1 MTAMTAMTASSPP
14 LLSIQELRIAFDHQT
29 VVDGVSLDV
38 QAGERVALV
47 GESGSGKTLTA
58 LAVMGLIHGAQITG
72 RIGWQGQD
80 WLGQSERQWC
90 QVRGSEVA
98 MVFQEPMT
106 ALNPVMTVGRQI
118 AEIFELKQGLAHE
131 NQAQEVINLLA
142 SVGLPDPEAKARAYP
157 HQLSGGQRQRVVI
170 AMALA
175 AQPKLL
181 LADEPTTALDVNL
194 RQQMLELLI
203 AQQEARGMAVVLIS
217 HDLPLVR
224 RFAQRVVVMQ
234 HGRVVEQGLVSE
246 VFSRPQH
253 PYTRHLLDSRPQRDP
268 QAVTP
273 VITPDAVPRLSM
285 RGVEVAY
292 QVPQMGWRGWFSSA
306 QAKVL
311 ASTDLALHHG
321 QTVAVVGESGS
332 GKSTLALAVLE
343 LLASTA
349 VVQGEIRLAGHAWS
363 ADRHQRCRQRRQVQ
377 VVFQDPFSS
386 LSPRL
391 TIAELVGEGLE
402 VHAPELS
409 ASQRRA
415 RVVQVLQEVGL
426 LATSVTEVE
435 AQAMLQRYPHQ
446 FSGGQRQRL
455 AIARA
460 LIVDPEVL
468 ILDEPTSALD
478 VTVQQQVLRLLQ
490 GLQRERGLSY
500 LLITHDM
507 AVVQAMAHQVVVLQ
521 AGQMV
526 EVGEVHQVLTQ
537 PQSPYTRM
545 LVETVSTGRE

>member
-1 MTAMTAMTASSPP
+1 MNDADQTPP
-14 LLSIQELRIAFDHQT
+14 LLRIQDLHIAFDGAA
-29 VVDGVSLDV
+29 VVEGVRLDV
-38 QAGERVALV
+38 HEGERVALV

-58 LAVMGLIHGAQITG
+58 LAVMGLVQGAQLKG
-72 RIGWQGQD
+72 RIRWQGQE

-106 ALNPVMTVGRQI
+106 ALNPVLTIGRQI
-118 AEIFELKQGLAHE
+118 AEVLELKQGLMLNNAA
-131 NQAQEVINLLA
+131 QAAIDLIS
-142 SVGLPDPEAKARAYP
+142 SVGLPEPEAKARAYP

-194 RQQMLELLI
+194 RQQMLDLLM
-203 AQQEARGMAVVLIS
+203 AQQAARGMAVVLIS

-234 HGRVVEQGLVSE
+234 QGRIVEQGLVAE
-246 VFSRPQH
+246 VFAHPQH
-253 PYTRHLLDSRPQRDP
+253 PYTRRLLDSHPQRDP
-268 QAVTP
+268 QAIPP
-273 VITPDAVPRLSM
+273 VIPADAVPR
-285 RGVEVAY
+285 VAVRQLAVTY
-292 QVPQMGWRGWFSSA
+292 QVPRAGWRGWFRSA
-306 QAKVL
+306 QAPVL
-311 ASTDLALHHG
+311 MPTDLHLHRG

-332 GKSTLALAVLE
+332 GKSTLALAVLD
-343 LLASTA
+343 LLGSTA
-349 VVQGEIRLAGHAWS
+349 VVQGEIRLTDRAWS
-363 ADRHQRCRQRRQVQ
+363 VDRRERRRQRKQVQ

-391 TIAELVGEGLE
+391 TVAELVGEGLE

-409 ASQRRA
+409 ASARHA
-415 RVVQVLQEVGL
+415 RVVAVLREVGL
-426 LATSVTEVE
+426 LPPDATPLDASP
-435 AQAMLQRYPHQ
+435 MLQRYPHQ

-460 LIVDPEVL
+460 LIVDPDVL
-468 ILDEPTSALD
+468 VLDEPTSALD

-490 GLQRERGLSY
+490 ALQRERGLSY

-521 AGQMV
+521 AGRVV
-526 EVGEVHQVLTQ
+526 EAGDVLQVLTQ
-537 PQSPYTRM
+537 PRDPYTRL
-545 LVETVSTGRE
+545 LVESVLAPTV

>member
-1 MTAMTAMTASSPP
+1 MNDADQTPP
-14 LLSIQELRIAFDHQT
+14 LLRIQDLHIAFDGAA
-29 VVDGVSLDV
+29 VVDGVRLDV
-38 QAGERVALV
+38 HEGERVALV

-58 LAVMGLIHGAQITG
+58 LAVMGLVQGAQLKG
-72 RIGWQGQD
+72 RIRWQGQE

-106 ALNPVMTVGRQI
+106 ALNPVLTIGRQI
-118 AEIFELKQGLAHE
+118 AEVLELKQGLMLNNAA
-131 NQAQEVINLLA
+131 QAAIDLIS
-142 SVGLPDPEAKARAYP
+142 SVGLPEPEAKARAYP

-194 RQQMLELLI
+194 RQQMLDLLM
-203 AQQEARGMAVVLIS
+203 AQQAARGMAVVLIS

-234 HGRVVEQGLVSE
+234 QGRIVEQGLVAE
-246 VFSRPQH
+246 VFAHPQH
-253 PYTRHLLDSRPQRDP
+253 PYTRRLLDSHPQRDP
-268 QAVTP
+268 QAIPP
-273 VITPDAVPRLSM
+273 VIPADAVPR
-285 RGVEVAY
+285 VAVRQLAVTY
-292 QVPQMGWRGWFSSA
+292 QVPRAGWRGWFRSA
-306 QAKVL
+306 QAPVL
-311 ASTDLALHHG
+311 MPTDLHLHRG

-332 GKSTLALAVLE
+332 GKSTLALAVLD
-343 LLASTA
+343 LLGSTA
-349 VVQGEIRLAGHAWS
+349 VVQGEIRLTDRAWS
-363 ADRHQRCRQRRQVQ
+363 VDRRERRRQRKQVQ

-391 TIAELVGEGLE
+391 TVAELVGEGLE

-409 ASQRRA
+409 ASARHA
-415 RVVQVLQEVGL
+415 RVVAVLREVGL
-426 LATSVTEVE
+426 LPPDATPLDASP
-435 AQAMLQRYPHQ
+435 MLQRYPHQ

-460 LIVDPEVL
+460 LIVDPDVL
-468 ILDEPTSALD
+468 VLDEPTSALD

-490 GLQRERGLSY
+490 ALQRERGLSY

-521 AGQMV
+521 AGRVV
-526 EVGEVHQVLTQ
+526 EAGDVLQVLTQ
-537 PQSPYTRM
+537 PRDPYTRL
-545 LVETVSTGRE
+545 LVESVLAPTV

>member
-1 MTAMTAMTASSPP
+1 
-14 LLSIQELRIAFDHQT
+14 LLCIHDLHIAFDGAA
-29 VVDGVSLDV
+29 VVEDVSLDV
-38 QAGERVALV
+38 QQGERVALV

-58 LAVMGLIHGAQITG
+58 LAVMGLVQGAQLKGSI
-72 RIGWQGQD
+72 RWQGQE

-106 ALNPVMTVGRQI
+106 ALNPVLTIGRQL
-118 AEIFELKQGLAHE
+118 AEVLELKQGLML
-131 NQAQEVINLLA
+131 NNPAQSAIDLIA
-142 SVGLPDPEAKARAYP
+142 SVGLPEPEAKARAYP

-194 RQQMLELLI
+194 RQQMLDLLM
-203 AQQEARGMAVVLIS
+203 AQQTARGMAVVLIS

-234 HGRVVEQGLVSE
+234 QGRIVEQGLVAE
-246 VFSRPQH
+246 VFAHPQH
-253 PYTRHLLDSRPQRDP
+253 PYTRRLLDSHPQRDP
-268 QAVTP
+268 QAIPP
-273 VITPDAVPRLSM
+273 VIPADAVPRVAVQQLA
-285 RGVEVAY
+285 VAY
-292 QVPQMGWRGWFSSA
+292 QVPRAGWRGWFRSA
-306 QAKVL
+306 QMPVL
-311 ASTDLALHHG
+311 MPTDLLLHRG

-343 LLASTA
+343 LLGSTA
-349 VVQGEIRLAGHAWS
+349 VVQGEIRLTDRAWS
-363 ADRHQRCRQRRQVQ
+363 IDRRERRRQRKQVQ

-391 TIAELVGEGLE
+391 TIAEVVGEGLE

-409 ASQRRA
+409 ASARHA
-415 RVVQVLQEVGL
+415 RVVAVLREVGL
-426 LATSVTEVE
+426 LPPDATPLDASPL
-435 AQAMLQRYPHQ
+435 LQRYPHQ

-460 LIVDPEVL
+460 LIVDPDVL
-468 ILDEPTSALD
+468 VLDEPTSALD

-490 GLQRERGLSY
+490 ALQRERGLSY

-521 AGQMV
+521 AGRVV
-526 EVGEVHQVLTQ
+526 ETGDVLQVLTQ
-537 PQSPYTRM
+537 PRDPYTRL
-545 LVETVSTGRE
+545 LVESVVAPTV